1 MGAKGVRY
9 TKDFK
14 LSACRLVTDRGYSIG
29 QAAKELGVSDWAL
42 RQWVKKFKESGELVV
57 DAQSDSVAVEL
68 KQLRAEVTRL
78 RMEKEILKK
87 AAQFF
92 AKESR

>member
-1 MGAKGVRY
+1 MARNGVRY

-29 QAAKELGVSDWAL
+29 QAAKELGVSDWSL
-42 RQWVKKFKESGELVV
+42 RQWLKKFKQSGELVV
-57 DAQSDSVAVEL
+57 DQQSESVAAEL
-68 KQLRAEVTRL
+68 KQLRAENARL
-78 RMEKEILKK
+78 RMEKDILKK

-92 AKESR
+92 ARESR